1 MENDA
6 LQAGETVRAM
16 TPSLRSE
23 WDDQAEAWL
32 RWARTPDHD
41 HFFWKLGLPAFL
53 EMLPEPGRLT
63 VDVGCGEG
71 RLSRVLRDRGHRVI
85 SFDGSPVLASHAS
98 RHGERVPV
106 GVANAAA
113 LPVKAQCADLVVS
126 YMVLQDVDDLES
138 AVRESAR
145 VLGGGGR
152 FCAAFIHPMNS
163 AANFDGEEPSFPH
176 DYFSPRRLHDV
187 VKRNGIRMDFHSE
200 HRPLERYI
208 RAFEDAGLLI
218 ETMREPRPDA
228 EMIAASP
235 TQERFTRVPW
245 ALFVRGL
252 RSLWASR

>member
-1 MENDA
+1 MSSPEA
-6 LQAGETVRAM
+6 PRA
-16 TPSLRSE
+16 TGQSLRSQ
-23 WDDQAEAWL
+23 WDDQSEAWL

-63 VDVGCGEG
+63 LDIGCGEG
-71 RLSRVLRDRGHRVI
+71 RLSRILRDRGHRVI
-85 SFDGSPVLASHAS
+85 GFDGSATLAHHASH
-98 RHGERVPV
+98 HGEPTAI
-106 GVANAAA
+106 GVADAAA
-113 LPVKAQCADLVVS
+113 LPVKAQSADLVVS

-138 AVRESAR
+138 AVREAAR
-145 VLGGGGR
+145 ALGGGGR

-163 AANFDGEEPSFPH
+163 AAVFGNGPPSLPH
-176 DYFSPRRLHDV
+176 DYFVPRRLHDV
-187 VKRNGIRMDFHSE
+187 VEREGIRMDFHSE

-228 EMIAASP
+228 EMIASSP
-235 TQERFTRVPW
+235 SFEQFTRVPW

-252 RSLWASR
+252 RALWATR